1 MKQLSRG
8 LRLLLILSFIL
19 VGTVFVVQAQ
29 EGGEF
34 KLADRIAAKVA
45 SGEPLVIR
53 VSYHDVSNEFA
64 PFIRA
69 GVDKAKAD
77 FTSALTYIPD
87 YAPALDA
94 LDRLER

>member
-34 KLADRIAAKVA
+34 KLADRIAVKVA

-53 VSYHDVSNEFA
+53 V
-64 PFIRA
+64 
-69 GVDKAKAD
+69 
-77 FTSALTYIPD
+77 
-87 YAPALDA
+87 
-94 LDRLER
+94 